1 MGLMCYTCR
10 MYAIMYTVLL
20 QEMTVLAFIFDH
32 LLLSNIYQNNGTPP
46 ISKVARVFLQ
56 CLATIQ
62 YPLDAILILV
72 TEFKLAFGRALALPE
87 SQLKHVRVRTLTS
100 LLSQILE
107 TQNSAIH
114 SRLPVNP
121 SHFSRLLIRRGFISD
136 LARATHSLSL
146 NSPHLVGTINNI
158 LKPLEMLTRI
168 VNQVASNQRKTGTGA
183 SVPASASAT
192 PSGQSGAT
200 TSQLARSFATV
211 TSSQSVPTSVIAYP
225 NDSQT
230 QEEDRQPQNNLDSN
244 ETPPSN
250 AGAGDTPLVTTSS
263 SAVTTGEQEEYPG
276 DTSFLEATHESL
288 IPLEEE
294 DDEREREQRHEIIT
308 LAQELGRQRREELTA
323 AASGDMAIQVHA
335 AHVQVYICH
344 IVFTILL
351 F

>member
-1 MGLMCYTCR
+1 MC
-10 MYAIMYTVLL
+10 MYMYIPALYVIHIYEYTVFL

-62 YPLDAILILV
+62 YPLDAILVLV

-107 TQNSAIH
+107 TQNSAMH
-114 SRLPVNP
+114 SRVPINP

-168 VNQVASNQRKTGTGA
+168 VNQVASSQRKTGTRPGG
-183 SVPASASAT
+183 VPTTASAT
-192 PSGQSGAT
+192 PSGQSGT
-200 TSQLARSFATV
+200 VTSQLVRSVAAV

-225 NDSQT
+225 SSHT
-230 QEEDRQPQNNLDSN
+230 QEEAQTRPNNLDSDEPLPGN
-244 ETPPSN
+244 DGT
-250 AGAGDTPLVTTSS
+250 GDTPLATGSTP
-263 SAVTTGEQEEYPG
+263 AVTTAVREEYSG

-294 DDEREREQRHEIIT
+294 EDEGEREQRHEIIT

-323 AASGDMAIQVHA
+323 AASGDMDIQVYTCTCTKE
-335 AHVQVYICH
+335 AH
-344 IVFTILL
+344 
-351 F
+351 